1 MKGAAN
7 IGVDIKL
14 TDERT
19 YYKAAA
25 YNNNIPNINIQ
36 TGNFA
41 NIQNTNY

>member
-19 YYKAAA
+19 YYKATP

-36 TGNFA
+36 TGN
-41 NIQNTNY
+41 IEEIRNYSS